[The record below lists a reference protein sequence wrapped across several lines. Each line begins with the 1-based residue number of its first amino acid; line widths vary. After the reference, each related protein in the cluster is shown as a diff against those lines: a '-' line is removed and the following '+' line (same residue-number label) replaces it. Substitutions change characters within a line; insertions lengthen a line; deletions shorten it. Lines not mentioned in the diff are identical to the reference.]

1 MITRIEALNYRCL
14 KYIRQD
20 LGPLHVL
27 VGPNASGKT
36 TFLDVVAFLGTLVTD
51 GPEDAVLERTQNFDD
66 LVWGRHGDRF
76 ELAIQALIPER
87 LRPDSRE
94 LEYDTVRY
102 EVAIGRG
109 LSDEISVLHE
119 RVILETG
126 LRLVNGQTS
135 RGLFPESKTAP
146 ESLCGRKSQPNTR
159 LVILNERQG
168 IVHFYHETAS
178 SPGKLPAYRGPT
190 FRLGPGRSALGN
202 LPSDESAYP
211 VATWLKE
218 LLSEGFQ
225 QIALNGQVLRKA
237 SPPLGV
243 GGFRA
248 DGSNLPWLIHSLRR
262 KSKKRFRDWINHLQT
277 TLPDLED
284 IRTVERPDDRHRYL
298 MIRYRGGLEVPSW
311 MASDG
316 TLRLLALTLPAYRR
330 DFRGIYLI
338 EEPENGIHPRA
349 VETMF
354 QSLSSVYDAQIL
366 MATHSPV
373 ILSLADPSTVLC
385 FAKTEDE
392 ATDIVLGSEHPAL
405 RDWHGES
412 NLGVL
417 FAAGV
422 LG

>member
-159 LVILNERQG
+159 L
-168 IVHFYHETAS
+168 
-178 SPGKLPAYRGPT
+178 
-190 FRLGPGRSALGN
+190 
-202 LPSDESAYP
+202 
-211 VATWLKE
+211 
-218 LLSEGFQ
+218 
-225 QIALNGQVLRKA
+225 
-237 SPPLGV
+237 
-243 GGFRA
+243 
-248 DGSNLPWLIHSLRR
+248 
-262 KSKKRFRDWINHLQT
+262 
-277 TLPDLED
+277 TLP
-284 IRTVERPDDRHRYL
+284 T
-298 MIRYRGGLEVPSW
+298 EV
-311 MASDG
+311 
-316 TLRLLALTLPAYRR
+316 
-330 DFRGIYLI
+330 
-338 EEPENGIHPRA
+338 
-349 VETMF
+349 
-354 QSLSSVYDAQIL
+354 
-366 MATHSPV
+366 
-373 ILSLADPSTVLC
+373 
-385 FAKTEDE
+385 DE
-392 ATDIVLGSEHPAL
+392 
-405 RDWHGES
+405 
-412 NLGVL
+412 
-417 FAAGV
+417 
-422 LG
+422 